1 MILKVRKY
9 GDPVLRKKAEPVVAI
24 TDEIKKIAR
33 DMIDTMIDENGL
45 GLAAP
50 QVGLSLRMLALDA
63 GPERGHPFVI
73 FNPEILESSGKSV
86 REEGC
91 LSFPG
96 IYGKIERPEK
106 VKLKATDIDCKV
118 FETELDGLE
127 ARAVQHEIDHLN
139 GKLFIDRMNKSHKLS
154 LQGTL
159 KKLMQAT
166 REELGL

>member
-9 GDPVLRKKAEPVVAI
+9 GDPVLRKKAEPVETI
-24 TDEIKKIAR
+24 TEELKNFAQDL
-33 DMIDTMIDENGL
+33 IDTMLDENGL

-50 QVGLSLRMLALDA
+50 QVGVSKRMVALDA
-63 GPERGHPFVI
+63 GEERGHPFVI
-73 FNPEILESSGKSV
+73 LNPEILESSGKSV

-106 VKLKATDIDCKV
+106 VKLKAMDMDGKV

-127 ARAVQHEIDHLN
+127 ARAVQHEIDHLD
-139 GKLFIDRMNKSHKLS
+139 GVLFIDHLSKLKRDRVMRKF
-154 LQGTL
+154 T
-159 KKLMQAT
+159 KAAR
-166 REELGL
+166 REVAG

>member
-9 GDPVLRKKAEPVVAI
+9 GDPVLRKKAEPVETI
-24 TDEIKKIAR
+24 TEELKNFAQDL
-33 DMIDTMIDENGL
+33 IDTMLDENGL

-50 QVGLSLRMLALDA
+50 QVGVSKRMVALDA
-63 GPERGHPFVI
+63 GEERGHPFVI
-73 FNPEILESSGKSV
+73 LNPEILESSGKSV

-96 IYGKIERPEK
+96 IYGKIERPAK
-106 VKLKATDIDCKV
+106 VKVRAMKMDGTMMEA
-118 FETELDGLE
+118 ELDGLE
-127 ARAVQHEIDHLN
+127 ARAFQHELDHLD

-159 KKLMQAT
+159 KKLMHAT
-166 REELGL
+166 KEELGL

>member
-9 GDPVLRKKAEPVVAI
+9 GDPVLRKKTEPVAFI
-24 TDEIKKIAR
+24 TEEIKKIAQ
-33 DMIDTMIDENGL
+33 DLIDTMLDENGL

-73 FNPEILESSGKSV
+73 INPEILESSGKSV

-106 VKLKATDIDCKV
+106 VKLKALTMEGKIIETDL
-118 FETELDGLE
+118 EGLE
-127 ARAVQHEIDHLN
+127 ARALQHEFDHLN